1 MGSVHFRARPI
12 TLWARM
18 VDDGMIWAE
27 PNVREAVDQRMAG
40 LMLALLQAPSQLG
53 PMLEAAL
60 PPLCAGS
67 GADFGA
73 LLALSD
79 GALLAAAVC
88 EVGSARQVDPALV
101 ELLLTQGIAGYAAAR
116 SVPVLLR
123 DIGSDPRWGPPS
135 LDPSLPAAGAALAVP
150 LGEPCE
156 AVLVLVAPYCEA
168 FDDDAAAW
176 AAEALE
182 LLRQPLDGALTLE
195 HALAALNRLDERD
208 ALRRDLSAM
217 ALHDM
222 RNPLQNIQLA
232 FEAINRLGARVGDE
246 QWAGQVGKL
255 IRMGQHST
263 AQLASLSKTLLD
275 VARLED
281 QQVNLA
287 LQLAPIEPVVMSALT
302 ATEVLLEATGCQAG
316 AVLAPGLPAVPHDPA
331 LIERVIANLIDNAIK
346 YTPPGGEIEV
356 SAVPFANGVCVRV
369 ADSGPGIPPE
379 MREEIFAKYF
389 QIRPQSG
396 VRLDGVG
403 LGLAFCRLAVTAH
416 GGEIWAENGPVRGA
430 VIAFTLPGPR
440 DDA

>member
-1 MGSVHFRARPI
+1 
-12 TLWARM
+12 M
-18 VDDGMIWAE
+18 VGDGMIWTE
-27 PNVREAVDQRMAG
+27 PNVREAVDQRMAR
-40 LMLALLQAPSQLG
+40 LMLALLQSPAQLG

-60 PPLCAGS
+60 PPLCAGA

-79 GALLAAAVC
+79 GELLAAATC
-88 EVGSARQVDPALV
+88 EAGHAQSVDPTLV

-116 SVPVLLR
+116 HAPVLLR

-150 LGEPCE
+150 VGEPCE
-156 AVLVLVAPYCEA
+156 AVLVLVAPYSEA
-168 FDDDAAAW
+168 FENGEGEW
-176 AAEALE
+176 AVQALE
-182 LLRQPLDGALTLE
+182 LLRQPLDNALTFE
-195 HALAALNRLDERD
+195 HTLTALNRLDERD
-208 ALRRDLSAM
+208 TLRRDLSAM

-232 FEAINRLGARVGDE
+232 LEAIGRFTAQAGDE
-246 QWAGQVGKL
+246 QRAGQIGKL

-287 LQLAPIEPVVMSALT
+287 LQVAPIEPVVMNALT
-302 ATEVLLEATGCQAG
+302 ATEALLNATGCQAG
-316 AVLAPGLPAVPHDPA
+316 AVLAPGLPDIPHDPA

-346 YTPPGGEIEV
+346 YTPAGGEIEV
-356 SAVPFANGVCVRV
+356 SASPFASGICVRV

-389 QIRPQSG
+389 QIRPQNG
-396 VRLDGVG
+396 ARLDGVG

-430 VIAFTLPGPR
+430 VIAFTLPGAR

>member
-12 TLWARM
+12 PLWARM

-116 SVPVLLR
+116 SAPVLLR

-135 LDPSLPAAGAALAVP
+135 LDPSLPAAGA
-150 LGEPCE
+150 
-156 AVLVLVAPYCEA
+156 
-168 FDDDAAAW
+168 
-176 AAEALE
+176 
-182 LLRQPLDGALTLE
+182 
-195 HALAALNRLDERD
+195 ALAALNRLDERD